1 MSKVIFEFDED
12 EDRIEIENIIKRD
25 NFIYALEKIREYR
38 RKLSKGYINNE
49 IIVKDRKVIAEGTE
63 VLTLE
68 GDIIGRKSYI
78 PVSDVIDELDDC
90 LKRVVQLLD

>member
-63 VLTLE
+63 VLRLE

>member
-12 EDRIEIENIIKRD
+12 EDRIEIENIMKRD
-25 NFIYALEKIREYR
+25 NFIYALEKMREYR

-90 LKRVVQLLD
+90 LKRVVQLLG

>member
-1 MSKVIFEFDED
+1 MSKVIFELDED
-12 EDRIEIENIIKRD
+12 EDRIEIENIMKRD
-25 NFIYALEKIREYR
+25 NFIYVLEKIREYR

-63 VLTLE
+63 VLTLD
-68 GDIIGRKSYI
+68 GDITGRKSYI

-90 LKRVVQLLD
+90 LKTVLELLD

>member
-78 PVSDVIDELDDC
+78 PVSDVIDELDYC

>member
-68 GDIIGRKSYI
+68 GDSIGRKSYI

-90 LKRVVQLLD
+90 LNRVVQLLD

>member
-25 NFIYALEKIREYR
+25 NFIYALEKIIEYR

-63 VLTLE
+63 VLRLE

>member
-68 GDIIGRKSYI
+68 DDIIGRKSYI

>member
-12 EDRIEIENIIKRD
+12 EDRIEIENIMKRD
-25 NFIYALEKIREYR
+25 NFIYALEKMREYR

-68 GDIIGRKSYI
+68 VDIIGRKSYI

-90 LKRVVQLLD
+90 LKRVVQLLG

>member
-78 PVSDVIDELDDC
+78 PVSDVIDELEDC

>member
-12 EDRIEIENIIKRD
+12 EDRIEIENIMKRD

-49 IIVKDRKVIAEGTE
+49 IIVKDRAEMNIIQEWYKYRDEQYKEIAIDWCKQNK
-63 VLTLE
+63 LE
-68 GDIIGRKSYI
+68 YK
-78 PVSDVIDELDDC
+78 
-90 LKRVVQLLD
+90 

>member
-90 LKRVVQLLD
+90 LKRVVQLLG

>member
-1 MSKVIFEFDED
+1 MSKVIFEFGED
-12 EDRIEIENIIKRD
+12 EDRIEIENIMKRD
-25 NFIYALEKIREYR
+25 NFIYALEKIKEYR

-90 LKRVVQLLD
+90 LKRVVQLLG

>member
-12 EDRIEIENIIKRD
+12 EDRIEIENIMKRD

-90 LKRVVQLLD
+90 LKRVVQLLG

>member
-12 EDRIEIENIIKRD
+12 EDRIEIENIMKRD
-25 NFIYALEKIREYR
+25 NFIYALEKIKEYR

-90 LKRVVQLLD
+90 LKRVVQLLG

>member
-12 EDRIEIENIIKRD
+12 EDRIEIENIMKRD
-25 NFIYALEKIREYR
+25 NFIYALEKIKEYR

-78 PVSDVIDELDDC
+78 PVSNVIDELDDC
-90 LKRVVQLLD
+90 LKRVVQLLG

>member
-12 EDRIEIENIIKRD
+12 EDRIEIENIIK
-25 NFIYALEKIREYR
+25 REYR

>member
-63 VLTLE
+63 VLRLE
-68 GDIIGRKSYI
+68 GDIIGRKSNI